1 MTTHKTPNRLV
12 SAWRRFNEELAARIV
27 LTVATMECVYAFGF
41 FVLIPVFF
49 PTAEPIVQYISS
61 ALLQL
66 TFLPLIMVGQDVM
79 GRKAEKQRQQDHAA
93 IAEELKLLRKIAK
106 HLGADHAA

>member
-1 MTTHKTPNRLV
+1 MQKNELGV
-12 SAWRRFNEELAARIV
+12 AWKRFNEALAVRIV

-49 PTAEPIVQYISS
+49 PQAEPIVQYVSS

-79 GRKAEKQRQQDHAA
+79 GRKAEQQRQQDHAA
-93 IAEELKLLRKIAK
+93 IAEELKLLRKIVK
-106 HLGADHAA
+106 HIGADDAA